1 VSDTQLGA
9 PGSLDDT
16 RRDGPRTVAASGR
29 RRPPWWLVAVGIL
42 LLARVIAIVVLLN
55 SGVEDEFSIL
65 GGDARRYEVILESDG
80 TPYRDFEVEYPPVT
94 LALVHL
100 LGGDDV
106 LDTLTRL
113 AISQLVFEMAIA
125 ALLAW
130 GWSRR
135 VGVAYLVLGTP
146 FIFFPFPY
154 ARIDLF
160 TVFLAV
166 LGLALLRRRFDRAG
180 GIGLAVAALAKLWP
194 LVVAPILLVTRRG
207 RAFWAWLATLAVGMV
222 VWLAAFGPSGLAQVA
237 TFRGSKGWQIESIVG
252 VFFHMADQP
261 ASHVEQGAWRTG
273 AEVPLLVKPVL
284 PALALG
290 NAALAWWWARARVTR
305 AGHHDDD
312 EAVWSLAPLASIVGL
327 LVFSTII
334 SPQYVLWF
342 APFVAIL
349 AARGERVI
357 TTLYLA
363 VAVLTTFILGS
374 IHGQIEGELYAT
386 VPIIVR
392 NALLVGILAI
402 ALWRLSPRSQPVSM
416 AEPEVQSAGH
426 EQH

>member
-305 AGHHDDD
+305 AGHHDD

-416 AEPEVQSAGH
+416 AEPEVQSASH